1 MTKFTKY
8 TICRL
13 CDFYH
18 RPKPKKSSTFVQNSN
33 STLLPT
39 VQMTTQDFKDK
50 VFDYT
55 TSKEWV
61 FKGDKLAII
70 DFYADWCQPCKMI
83 APILEKLS
91 DKYGDDLVI
100 CKVDTESEMELSQ
113 VFGIRS
119 IPTMLF
125 IPVGKQPMIQPG
137 ALPENV
143 LEEVIEKELLPT
155 TTEA

>member
-1 MTKFTKY
+1 M
-8 TICRL
+8 
-13 CDFYH
+13 
-18 RPKPKKSSTFVQNSN
+18 
-33 STLLPT
+33 PT

-61 FKGDKLAII
+61 FKGDKPAVI

-100 CKVDTESEMELSQ
+100 YKVDTEQEMELSQ

-125 IPVGKQPMIQPG
+125 IPVGKQPMMQPG

-143 LEEVIEKELLPT
+143 LEEVIEKELLST
-155 TTEA
+155 TTKA

>member
-1 MTKFTKY
+1 
-8 TICRL
+8 
-13 CDFYH
+13 
-18 RPKPKKSSTFVQNSN
+18 
-33 STLLPT
+33 
-39 VQMTTQDFKDK
+39 MTTQDFKDK

>member
-1 MTKFTKY
+1 M
-8 TICRL
+8 
-13 CDFYH
+13 
-18 RPKPKKSSTFVQNSN
+18 
-33 STLLPT
+33 PT

-55 TSKEWV
+55 TSKEWA
-61 FKGDKLAII
+61 FKGDKPAVI

-100 CKVDTESEMELSQ
+100 YKVDTEQEMELSQ

-125 IPVGKQPMIQPG
+125 IPVGKQPMMQPG

-143 LEEVIEKELLPT
+143 LEEVIEKELLST
-155 TTEA
+155 TTKA

>member
-1 MTKFTKY
+1 MRLLSPTQAEKKPDLCTEFKFN
-8 TICRL
+8 
-13 CDFYH
+13 
-18 RPKPKKSSTFVQNSN
+18 VM
-33 STLLPT
+33 PT

-61 FKGDKLAII
+61 FKGDKPAII
-70 DFYADWCQPCKMI
+70 DFYADGCQPCKMI

-155 TTEA
+155 TAEA

>member
-1 MTKFTKY
+1 M
-8 TICRL
+8 
-13 CDFYH
+13 
-18 RPKPKKSSTFVQNSN
+18 
-33 STLLPT
+33 PT

-61 FKGDKLAII
+61 FKGDKPAII

-100 CKVDTESEMELSQ
+100 YKVDTESEMELSQ

>member
-1 MTKFTKY
+1 MP
-8 TICRL
+8 TI
-13 CDFYH
+13 
-18 RPKPKKSSTFVQNSN
+18 N
-33 STLLPT
+33 
-39 VQMTTQDFKDK
+39 MTTEDFKNN

-55 TSKEWV
+55 TNKEWD
-61 FKGDKLAII
+61 FKGDKPAVI
-70 DFYADWCQPCKMI
+70 DFYADWCGPCQMI

-100 CKVDTESEMELSQ
+100 YKVDTEKEMELSQ

-125 IPVGKQPMIQPG
+125 IPMGKQPMLQPG

-143 LEEVIEKELLPT
+143 LEEVIEKELLSSVSP
-155 TTEA
+155 A